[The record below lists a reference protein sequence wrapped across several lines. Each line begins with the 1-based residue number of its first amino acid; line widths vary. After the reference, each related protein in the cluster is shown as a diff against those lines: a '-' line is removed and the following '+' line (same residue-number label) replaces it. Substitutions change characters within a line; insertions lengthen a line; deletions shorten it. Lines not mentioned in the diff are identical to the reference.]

1 MRHRSTFMELLALP
15 GGPGFEEAVAER
27 IHRAFL
33 AYTHQVETDHMGNV
47 LAYVPG
53 SATPVPTDLGEHL
66 APTVRPRV
74 LLAAH
79 MDEIALMVTRIESGG
94 FLRLAQTGGFD
105 ARTLLS
111 QEVWVHGRQTLL
123 GVIGAQPPHLST
135 SEERQQ
141 TPSLDDLYVD
151 LALPEARVRELVRP
165 GDRVTLARTPYELLN
180 GRISGKALDNRAS
193 VAILLECLEH
203 LRSLR
208 HTADVWAVATVQEE
222 VGMRGASV
230 VGYRLQPHIAL
241 AVDVTFAEFPGQAP
255 DESFPLGS
263 GPAIAFGPNV
273 HPKVFAGLRAA
284 ATRHRVPFHIE
295 FTQGPTGTDA
305 RVLQLTASGLATGL
319 VGIPI
324 RYMHCSVETAVY
336 DDIVEC
342 GRLLAH
348 YLADLTMA
356 DVEGLTCY

>member
-1 MRHRSTFMELLALP
+1 MRHRSTLLELLALP
-15 GGPGFEEAVAER
+15 GGPGFEQAVAER
-27 IHRAFL
+27 IQLAFQ
-33 AYTHQVETDHMGNV
+33 AYTRQVETDLMGNV
-47 LAYVPG
+47 IAYIPATG
-53 SATPVPTDLGEHL
+53 SPIPAEADEQFATPS
-66 APTVRPRV
+66 RPRV

-79 MDEIALMVTRIESGG
+79 MDEIALMVTHIEAGG

-105 ARTLLS
+105 ARTLLG
-111 QEVWVHGRQTLL
+111 QEVWVHGRNPLL
-123 GVIGAQPPHLST
+123 GVIGAKPPHLST
-135 SEERQQ
+135 PEERQQ
-141 TPSLDDLYVD
+141 TPPLEELYVD
-151 LALPEARVRELVRP
+151 LAMPEDQVRALVRP
-165 GDRVTLARTPYELLN
+165 GDRVTLARTPCELLN

-193 VAILLECLEH
+193 VAVLLECLEH

-208 HTADVWAVATVQEE
+208 HSADVWAVATVQEE

-230 VGYRLQPHIAL
+230 VGDRLQPHIAL

-263 GPAIAFGPNV
+263 GPAIAFGPNI
-273 HPKVFAGLRAA
+273 HPKVFTGLRAA

-295 FTQGPTGTDA
+295 LTQGPTGTDA
-305 RVLQLTASGLATGL
+305 RVLQLTAAGIATGL
-319 VGIPI
+319 VGVPI

-348 YLADLTMA
+348 YLADLTAA
-356 DVEGLTCY
+356 DVEGLACF